1 MNSRK
6 WSALLVEVDNKE
18 AEVDFCATCVLKSTL
33 AITPRVFWI
42 ESQ

>member
-6 WSALLVEVDNKE
+6 WSALLAEVDNKE
-18 AEVDFCATCVLKSTL
+18 AEGDFCATCVLESTL
-33 AITPRVFWI
+33 PITPCVFWI